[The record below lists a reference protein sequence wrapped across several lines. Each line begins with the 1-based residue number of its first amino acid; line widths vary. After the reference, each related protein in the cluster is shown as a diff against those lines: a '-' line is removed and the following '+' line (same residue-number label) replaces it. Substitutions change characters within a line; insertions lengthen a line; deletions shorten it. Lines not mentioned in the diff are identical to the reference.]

1 MWWRWPPWLAAGRLR
16 PRRVARGALL
26 ALLVGAGV
34 LTLAPTARAHAL
46 LDSSTPADGASVE
59 EAPELVALTFTEDP
73 EPDLTQIQ
81 VLDAGGE
88 VVSTGPATVVPGDP
102 STVEVP
108 LGGVGEGVYTV
119 TWRVVSRVDGHTTAG
134 AFAFGVGVDPGEVAA
149 GAGVR
154 APTSPPPSPWE
165 IGGRWLLFVGAGLLV
180 GVAWTATLA
189 FPEPPRGA
197 RLIAAVAWGASM
209 AGVVS
214 LGIGQLVA
222 TGAGLGA
229 FLGSSVGRAV
239 ILRAAALL
247 VAGGALVAGHRW
259 VRTGL
264 AVAGAAAAA
273 ALLIHVAAGHANA
286 AGDLRAAKVAAQWI
300 HVVAGGVW
308 LGGLAAVLVGVRGE
322 PSDVK
327 ARAAR
332 RFSAVAGVALFVV
345 LGTGVVR
352 AVTEVPSW
360 DALFSS
366 LYGAL
371 ILVKAGLLL
380 ALGTLGAVNRYRN
393 VRQARRNLI
402 GLRRVSR
409 GELALAAAVLAAA
422 AVMASVSPPASQP
435 VRADER
441 AGIEATG
448 TDFARTVRVRL
459 RVTPGAAG
467 RNVFEV
473 RATAPSTGQPIDA
486 ERVELGFSFL
496 GPGDVGTSVLELR
509 PAGPGTFRAEGANLS
524 LAGPWEIDVV
534 VQRTADAVE
543 IGLRVGTA
551 CRARPIGSDPTLW
564 TADTSAGTVQG
575 YLDPAAPGDSEV
587 HVTFFDEAGGELP
600 ATGPDIVATGPGAEG
615 SVLDARRL
623 GPGHFVAPVD
633 LVAGRWRFD
642 FFAAAGDGALLS
654 GCFEETI

>member
-1 MWWRWPPWLAAGRLR
+1 LWWRLPRWLAAGRLHR
-16 PRRVARGALL
+16 LVGRGPLL
-26 ALLVGAGV
+26 ALLAGAAV
-34 LTLAPTARAHAL
+34 LALAPAAGAHAVL
-46 LDSSTPADGASVE
+46 ESSTPADGASVE
-59 EAPELVALTFTEDP
+59 EAPAIVSLTFTEEP
-73 EPDLTQIQ
+73 EPDLSQIE

-88 VVSTGPATVVPGDP
+88 VVSTGPASVVPDDP

-134 AFAFGVGVDPGEVAA
+134 AIAFGVGVDPGEAT
-149 GAGVR
+149 GGRVR
-154 APTSPPPSPWE
+154 APQSPPPSPWE
-165 IGGRWLLFVGAGLLV
+165 IAGRWLLFVGAGLLV
-180 GVAWTATLA
+180 GVAWTASLA
-189 FPEPPRGA
+189 FQEPPRGVRTMA
-197 RLIAAVAWGASM
+197 GVACGASI

-239 ILRAAALL
+239 IFRAGALL
-247 VAGGALVAGHRW
+247 LAGVALVAGRRW

-273 ALLIHVAAGHANA
+273 ALLVHVAAGHANA
-286 AGDLRAAKVAAQWI
+286 TGDLRTAKVAAQWV
-300 HVVAGGVW
+300 HVMAGGVW

-322 PSDVK
+322 PSDRK
-327 ARAAR
+327 ARAVR

-352 AVTEVPSW
+352 AINEVPSW
-360 DALFSS
+360 GALFSS
-366 LYGAL
+366 LYGRL
-371 ILVKAGLLL
+371 VLVKVGLLL

-393 VRQARRNLI
+393 VRRGARDLT

-422 AVMASVSPPASQP
+422 AVMASVSPPAAQP
-435 VRADER
+435 ARAAEP

-448 TDFARTVRVRL
+448 TDFARTIRVRL

-467 RNVFEV
+467 RNAFEV
-473 RATAPSTGQPIDA
+473 RATDPETGHPVDA

-496 GPGDVGTSVLELR
+496 GPGDVGASVLELR

-524 LAGPWEIDVV
+524 LAGPWEVDVV
-534 VQRTADAVE
+534 VQRPADAVE
-543 IGLRVGTA
+543 IGLRLGTV
-551 CRARPIGSDPTLW
+551 CRARPTGRNPTLW
-564 TADTSAGTVQG
+564 TADTSAGTFQG
-575 YLDPAAPGDSEV
+575 YLDPAAPGSSEV
-587 HVTFFDEAGGELP
+587 HVTYFDESGGELP
-600 ATGPDIVATGPGAEG
+600 ASGPEIVATGPGVEG
-615 SVLDARRL
+615 SVLEARRL

-633 LVAGRWRFD
+633 LEAGRWRFD
-642 FFAAAGDGALLS
+642 FSATAEDDALLS